1 MLSYWLRMNVVSL
14 RFLPQGRMIVTVA
27 TCLNMDL
34 GLFGLSLRFDL
45 MNLVVVVVSFMG
57 GSIRRLALLCDS

>member
-27 TCLNMDL
+27 TCLKIDL
-34 GLFGLSLRFDL
+34 GLLGLSLRFDL
-45 MNLVVVVVSFMG
+45 MNLVIVVVSFV
-57 GSIRRLALLCDS
+57 GSSTRRLALL